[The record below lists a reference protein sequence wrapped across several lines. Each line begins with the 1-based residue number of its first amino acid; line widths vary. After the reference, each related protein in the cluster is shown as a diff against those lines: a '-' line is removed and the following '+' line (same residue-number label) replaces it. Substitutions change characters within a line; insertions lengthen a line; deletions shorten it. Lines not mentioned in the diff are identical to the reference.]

1 VELIL
6 VNYLLNYSII
16 WNAEDNLNRPKRA
29 TLFAGMALVTNR
41 KDISD
46 NNFLG
51 NAKNNVVSIRTVR
64 STNRCV
70 SIRMVRLAVRI
81 DADLFVRRVK

>member
-1 VELIL
+1 M
-6 VNYLLNYSII
+6 NYLLNYSII

-29 TLFAGMALVTNR
+29 ILFADMALVTNR
-41 KDISD
+41 KDRD

-51 NAKNNVVSIRTVR
+51 NAKDNVVSVRTA
-64 STNRCV
+64 
-70 SIRMVRLAVRI
+70 RLAVRT